1 MDLRSEEVL
10 ERARKALAK
19 YNLCDHCLGRLFA
32 MIGHGMSNDERGRI
46 VREALGVEETPP
58 EECELC
64 GGIFSERSLCR
75 YAEMAL
81 DKAKGIEF
89 ETFLVGSRF
98 DEEILKLEEKIWGE
112 VGAEYAESIK
122 MEFNREVGKRIA
134 KISGKIGKVKYP
146 DVVFIIDTRFDVV
159 EIQISSLYIY
169 GRYWKLERG
178 IPQSRWLC
186 PKCRGVGCEY
196 CNYTGKMYPT
206 SVQELIG
213 DPAKEMFEAE
223 DHRIHA
229 MGREDIDARMLGT
242 GRPFIL
248 ELIKPKKRK
257 GDLKELERII
267 NERAKGKIKVEI
279 HRFANYSDVLKIKG
293 ANPRKRYLAKISLS
307 EEVPK
312 EKVIKALK
320 EIEGKV
326 IEQWTPL
333 RVLHRRGNLLRRR
346 KVYEA
351 KLVNYEGKEID
362 VEFLTDGGT
371 YIKELV
377 SGDMGRT
384 RPSLSELLGVEAK
397 VKELDVLE
405 ILWGGLDGEEKPRT
419 KEKDET

>member
-1 MDLRSEEVL
+1 MELKDAEII
-10 ERARKALAK
+10 ERARKALK
-19 YNLCDHCLGRLFA
+19 KRKLCDHCLGRLFA
-32 MIGHGMSNDERGRI
+32 RIGHGMSNDERGRI
-46 VREALGVEETPP
+46 IREALGSEEVKP
-58 EECELC
+58 EECEIC
-64 GGIFSERSLCR
+64 QGVFSEESLER
-75 YAEMAL
+75 YARMAL
-81 DKAKGIEF
+81 ERAEGIEF

-98 DEEILKLEEKIWGE
+98 DEEILKAEESLWEE

-122 MEFNREVGKRIA
+122 MEFNREVGKRIS
-134 KISGKIGKVKYP
+134 KITGKEGKVKYP

-159 EIQISSLYIY
+159 ELQISPLYIY
-169 GRYWKLERG
+169 GRYWKLQRG

-196 CNYTGKMYPT
+196 CNYTGKKYPT

-229 MGREDIDARMLGT
+229 MGREDVDARMLGS
-242 GRPFIL
+242 GRPFVL
-248 ELIKPKKRK
+248 ELIRPRKRK
-257 GDLKELERII
+257 GDLKKLEGII
-267 NERAKGKIKVEI
+267 NERAEGKIRVELR
-279 HRFANYSDVLKIKG
+279 RFANYSDVLRIKG
-293 ANPRKRYLAKISLS
+293 ANPKKRYLAKIVLAK
-307 EEVPK
+307 EVPR
-312 EKVIKALK
+312 EKVIEALK
-320 EIEGKV
+320 NLEGRTV
-326 IEQWTPL
+326 EQWTPL

-351 KLVNYEGKEID
+351 KLINYEGKEVE

-384 RPSLSELLGVEAK
+384 RPSLSELLGVEAE

-405 ILWGGLDGEEKPRT
+405 ILWGDLNGEEKPRT
-419 KEKDET
+419 EKEDQA